1 MLCEN
6 AFHRSSNSNRPLDI
20 SFRMSLAFLSSLTQT
35 TPNFLIN
42 FIIRVPI
49 EFVNIHNL
57 LNKEVGF
64 FKARKDSRIER

>member
-1 MLCEN
+1 
-6 AFHRSSNSNRPLDI
+6 
-20 SFRMSLAFLSSLTQT
+20 MSLAFLSSLTQT

-42 FIIRVPI
+42 FIIRVAI

-64 FKARKDSRIER
+64 FKARKGSRIER